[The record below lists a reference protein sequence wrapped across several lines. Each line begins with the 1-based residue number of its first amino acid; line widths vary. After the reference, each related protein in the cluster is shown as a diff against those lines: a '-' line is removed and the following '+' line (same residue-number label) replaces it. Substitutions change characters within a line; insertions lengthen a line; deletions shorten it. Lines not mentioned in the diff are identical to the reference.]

1 MNEESLQNL
10 INSFWFKDL
19 PDRIVIELAQK
30 SEVHVLKI
38 DEKLIQKGAEGN
50 SMFFLNKGW
59 VKIVHDD
66 IEGEEVVINHLGP
79 GEFVGDQSLM
89 DYQPRSASVVAI
101 SPVEAFEIKRDDFLK
116 VLDSYPGVSRSII
129 RDLSNR
135 LRFTSTY
142 IEKAIRWSRRITE
155 GDYSMATDEISEEMI
170 IDTGDSD
177 TDRANRFI
185 NTFAQMV
192 EEVQKR
198 EEDLRQ
204 QIHELKIDFDTSK
217 RDADVDDLIQSKF
230 FKKLKEE
237 TDSLRQDRRKSE

>member
-1 MNEESLQNL
+1 MNEKSLQNF
-10 INSFWFKDL
+10 INSYWFKDL
-19 PDRIVIELAQK
+19 PDKIVIELAQK
-30 SEVHVLKI
+30 SKFHVLKI
-38 DEKLIQKGAEGN
+38 DEKLIQKGDEGN

-66 IEGEEVVINHLGP
+66 VEGEEVVINHLGP

-116 VLDSYPGVSRSII
+116 VLNSYPSVAHSII

-142 IEKAIRWSRRITE
+142 IEKAIRWSRRIIE
-155 GDYSMATDEISEEMI
+155 GDYSMATSEISEERI
-170 IDTGDSD
+170 IDTGE
-177 TDRANRFI
+177 TDAERANRFI

-198 EEDLRQ
+198 EAELRQ
-204 QIHELKIDFDTSK
+204 QIHELKIEFDTEK
-217 RDADVDDLIQSKF
+217 RDTDVDNLIKSKF

-237 TDSLRQDRRKSE
+237 SDSLRQDRKKPE